1 MILETTIYT
10 DDGKLYNGL
19 ISSGYNHYRMY
30 HPNNEFAR
38 GKNHVNGI
46 ESFWSFA
53 KNRLSKFNGFTD
65 DKFIL
70 HLKECE
76 YRFNNRNI
84 SPEEFKKTCLGC

>member
-1 MILETTIYT
+1 LIYH
-10 DDGKLYNGL
+10 
-19 ISSGYNHYRMY
+19 SA
-30 HPNNEFAR
+30 NEFAR

-53 KNRLSKFNGFTD
+53 KNRLSKFNGFTN

-76 YRFNNRNI
+76 YRFNNGNQTKKEFEKMILKMTKYYFKNDEKNKI
-84 SPEEFKKTCLGC
+84 SCQG